1 MRNRICEAPAGLC
14 SRQRD
19 VLYRPAVAASGTPA
33 EHAAAPA
40 AVPASKAMKPDWL
53 AEALSGQCGRYGRR

>member
-1 MRNRICEAPAGLC
+1 MRHRIHEAPAGLV

-40 AVPASKAMKPDWL
+40 AVPASKTSKPDWL
-53 AEALSGQCGRYGRR
+53 AEALSGQCGRYDRR